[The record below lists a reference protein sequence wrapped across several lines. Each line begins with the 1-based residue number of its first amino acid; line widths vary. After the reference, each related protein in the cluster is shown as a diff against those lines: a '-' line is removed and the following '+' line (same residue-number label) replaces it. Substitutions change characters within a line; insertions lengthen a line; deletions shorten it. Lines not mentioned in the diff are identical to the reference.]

1 MEQQNKLVIK
11 YKVMQGTVWSG
22 LMLTNTNDKLCKYVY
37 KNHSLKYPCRG
48 KVGDIDDIV
57 TVSKCEATFVEINAF
72 VIRS

>member
-1 MEQQNKLVIK
+1 
-11 YKVMQGTVWSG
+11 MQGTVWSG

-37 KNHSLKYPCRG
+37 KNHSLKYQCRG
-48 KVGDIDDIV
+48 KVGVPPQEVVDDIV